1 MGPALLSLMVVML
14 RLSWRPGSSDARH
27 DGVVSSR
34 IRVAYTLEQLW
45 HRVPGGTAV
54 AALRVAEALL
64 RRGDIDLIGVAGRH
78 SGPPDPAWSAPV
90 PVRPLRVGPPLLYD
104 AWLRIGRPRVES
116 VVDQVDVVH
125 STTLIPAATRRPHV
139 VTLHDLA
146 WRHDP
151 GQFTPRGVSVFDR
164 SLRQII
170 RRADL
175 VLCASRATI
184 GDAIAAGIPEERLR
198 LVPLGVDPTPV
209 GVGEIERVRQAH
221 ALPADYLLFV
231 GTVEP
236 RKNLGR
242 LVRAVALV
250 PDAPPLVVAGAPG
263 WGDVTD
269 VDGADVRFL
278 GFVSDADKTAL
289 YAGAAALCYPSE
301 REGFGLP
308 VLEAMAQGAPVVT
321 SRGTSTEEV
330 AGGAG
335 VLVDPFDVDDI
346 ARGIIDAL
354 ERRDELSTAGRAHAA
369 TCSWD
374 TAAALTVAAYEELA

>member
-1 MGPALLSLMVVML
+1 ML
-14 RLSWRPGSSDARH
+14 RLSWRPRSSGAGH
-27 DGVVSSR
+27 DGAVSPR

-54 AALRVAEALL
+54 SALRVAEGLL
-64 RRGDIDLIGVAGRH
+64 RRDDVDLIGVAGRH
-78 SGPPDPAWSAPV
+78 SGPPDPVWATPV
-90 PVRPLRVGPPLLYD
+90 PVRHLLLGPPLLYD
-104 AWLRIGRPRVES
+104 AWLRLGHPRIES
-116 VVDQVDVVH
+116 VVDDVDVVH

-151 GQFTPRGVSVFDR
+151 GQFTRRGVSVFER

-175 VLCASRATI
+175 VLCASRSTI
-184 GDAIAAGIPEERLR
+184 GDAVAAGIPEERLR

-209 GVGEIERVRQAH
+209 GAGEIERVRQVH
-221 ALPADYLLFV
+221 GLPPDYLLFV

-242 LVRAVALV
+242 LARAIARV

-263 WGDVTD
+263 WGDATD
-269 VDGADVRFL
+269 VGDGDVRFL
-278 GFVSDADKTAL
+278 GFVSDADKAAL
-289 YAGAAALCYPSE
+289 YAGAAAFCYPSE

-330 AGGAG
+330 AAGAG

-346 ARGIIDAL
+346 ARGVIDAL
-354 ERRDELSTAGRAHAA
+354 SRRDELSVAGRARAA
-369 TCSWD
+369 ACSWD
-374 TAAALTVAAYEELA
+374 AAAALTVAAYEELA